1 MNKIEDILQSFPNR
15 DRENLLPI
23 LQEIQKNEGFISEG
37 AVVKVGD
44 YLNIPTSKVYAVS
57 TFYDQFRY
65 TDKAKY
71 QIHLCN
77 GTACHMEG
85 AGNLVKEFEKQL
97 NISSGQLTKDRMFG
111 IATKPCMG
119 ACGMAP
125 VVKVNEKYYTGFTL
139 EMVQELIASI
149 KESEGV

>member
-1 MNKIEDILQSFPNR
+1 MNKIEEVLQNFPNH
-15 DRENLLPI
+15 DREYLLPI
-23 LQEIQKNEGFISEG
+23 LQEIQKAEGYISED
-37 AVVKVGD
+37 AVIKVGA

-57 TFYDQFRY
+57 TFYDQFRF

-85 AGNLVKEFEKQL
+85 AGILLREFEKEL
-97 NISSGQLTKDRMFG
+97 NISSGHLTKNRMFG

-125 VVKVNEKYYTGFTL
+125 VVKVNEKFYTGFTPDRV
-139 EMVQELIASI
+139 EELIASI
-149 KESEGV
+149 KESEEM

>member
-1 MNKIEDILQSFPNR
+1 MNKIEEVLQNFPNH

-23 LQEIQKNEGFISEG
+23 LQEIQKTEGYISKD

-57 TFYDQFRY
+57 TFYDQFRF

-71 QIHLCN
+71 QIRLCN

-85 AGNLVKEFEKQL
+85 SGNLLREFEKQL
-97 NISSGQLTKDRMFG
+97 KISSGQITKDRMFG

-125 VVKVNEKYYTGFTL
+125 VIKVNEKFYPGFTL
-139 EMVQELIASI
+139 DMVEELIASI

>member
-1 MNKIEDILQSFPNR
+1 MNKIEEVLQNFPNH

-23 LQEIQKNEGFISEG
+23 LQEIQKAEGYISED
-37 AVVKVGD
+37 AVVKVGS

-57 TFYDQFRY
+57 TFYDQFRF

-77 GTACHMEG
+77 GTTCHLEG
-85 AGNLVKEFEKQL
+85 AGNLLKAFEKQL
-97 NISSGQLTKDRMFG
+97 NISSGQLTKDKLFG

-125 VVKVNEKYYTGFTL
+125 VVKVNEKFYTGFTL
-139 EMVQELIASI
+139 DRVQELIASI